1 MGMLRQTEA
10 CILTLFWHFVQPF
23 FAFVPLLVDSLRLL
37 AWDSSFIP
45 WPLAPIVTGRAF
57 LLTSYNQIFIHS
69 NSNFSLLVLDWFRE
83 SQRTLTA
90 PPTLGVPT
98 LLRPTPNTCEWI
110 HVYDYDGAS
119 RRSVSATTALITFAG
134 VPSELRSCWRSGS
147 FILWGSPLCWPDCCI
162 CTLVHQITRLELR
175 PSPYCC
181 WPSMR
186 TAHDCDTIRMQHF
199 HRNSASDK
207 QEQDCL

>member
-10 CILTLFWHFVQPF
+10 CILTLFWRFVQPF
-23 FAFVPLLVDSLRLL
+23 FAFVPLLVDSLRRL

-98 LLRPTPNTCEWI
+98 LLRPTPNPCEWI

-134 VPSELRSCWRSGS
+134 VPSELRSCWRSSS

-162 CTLVHQITRLELR
+162 CSLLHFGSSDNQTGVETQPILLLTFYENSTWLWHNKDATFPQKW
-175 PSPYCC
+175 C
-181 WPSMR
+181 
-186 TAHDCDTIRMQHF
+186 IR
-199 HRNSASDK
+199 
-207 QEQDCL
+207 